1 MKNIIIK
8 AALLIFLL
16 ISSGIYFEK
25 SQDLQIT
32 LDDLDIIKQK
42 GKIVVLTD
50 FNSTNYFIY
59 RGQPM
64 GYQYELLQNLA
75 DYMGIEVEVV
85 VSNDLDNSF
94 KRLENG
100 DVDLIAANLTVTKR
114 RKEFLDFTEPHSQTR
129 QVLVQRKPDNRRNID
144 KTTPGSGLIRE
155 QLDLAGKTVYVQSHS
170 SHAYRLHNLS
180 NEIGEDIDIIEVDQ
194 EVEQLISLVARGEI
208 DYTVSDEN
216 VAQVNLN
223 YYQNIDIETPVSFYQ
238 NLAWAV
244 RKNSGKLLTEIND
257 WMLHFRNT
265 DEYEII
271 YAKYFKNQRSAQI
284 VESDYYALTSGRISA
299 YDDIIKTYSEQIGWD
314 WRLVASLIY
323 QESRFKPDVKS
334 WAGAF
339 GLMQLM
345 PSTAQRFGIDPNS
358 SHEMQIQAGIRF
370 LEWLDERFE
379 DIDDRQEKSKFT
391 IAAYNVG
398 LGHILDA
405 RNLAQKNGSDPNV
418 WENSVDKYLL
428 SKADP
433 LYYNDPVVKYGYCR
447 GTETYRYVKDIMQR
461 YEHYKNLVSN

>member
-1 MKNIIIK
+1 MKNSIIK
-8 AALLIFLL
+8 ATLLIFIF
-16 ISSGIYFEK
+16 ISSGISVEN
-25 SQDLQIT
+25 SHDLRIA

-75 DYMGIEVEVV
+75 DYLDVEVEVV
-85 VSNDLDNSF
+85 VSNDLENSF

-114 RKEFLDFTEPHSQTR
+114 RKKFLDFTEPHSQTR
-129 QVLVQRKPDNRRNID
+129 QVLVQRKPDNWRAID
-144 KTTPGSGLIRE
+144 KKTLESALIRE
-155 QLDLAGKTVYVQSHS
+155 QLDLAGKTVYVQKNSA
-170 SHAYRLHNLS
+170 HAYRLHNLS
-180 NEIGEDIDIIEVDQ
+180 NEIGDDINIIEVDQ
-194 EVEQLISLVARGEI
+194 EAEQLISLVASGDI
-208 DYTVSDEN
+208 DYTISDEN
-216 VAQVNLN
+216 VAQVNQY

-238 NLAWAV
+238 NMAWAV

-257 WMLHFRNT
+257 WMSHFKNT
-265 DEYEII
+265 GEYKNI

-299 YDDIIKTYSEQIGWD
+299 YDDIIKTYSEEIGWD

-334 WAGAF
+334 WTGAF

-345 PSTAQRFGIDPNS
+345 PSTARRFGINSNS
-358 SHEMQIQAGIRF
+358 SQELQIRAGIRF
-370 LEWLDERFE
+370 LEWLDKRFE
-379 DIDDRQEKSKFT
+379 DVDNPQEKIKFT
-391 IAAYNVG
+391 IASYNVG

-405 RNLAQKNGSDPNV
+405 RNLAQKNGSNPNV
-418 WENSVDKYLL
+418 WENSVDRYLL
-428 SKADP
+428 SKSDP

-447 GTETYRYVKDIMQR
+447 GTETYRYVKDIMER

>member
-1 MKNIIIK
+1 MKNSIIK
-8 AALLIFLL
+8 IILIIFLF

-25 SQDLQIT
+25 SHDLQVT

-75 DYMGIEVEVV
+75 DYIDLELEVV
-85 VSNDLDNSF
+85 VSNDLENSF

-114 RKEFLDFTEPHSQTR
+114 RKKFLDFTEPHSQTR
-129 QVLVQRKPDNRRNID
+129 QVLVQRKPDNWKTVD
-144 KTTPGSGLIRE
+144 KKTLDSELIRE
-155 QLDLAGKTVYVQSHS
+155 QLDLAGKTVYVQANS

-180 NEIGEDIDIIEVDQ
+180 NEIGGDINIIEVDQ
-194 EVEQLISLVARGEI
+194 EVEQLISLVARGDI
-208 DYTVSDEN
+208 DYTISDEN
-216 VAQVNLN
+216 VAQVNMY

-244 RKNSGKLLTEIND
+244 RKNSGKLLMEIND
-257 WMLHFRNT
+257 WMLHFKNT
-265 DEYEII
+265 DEYKII
-271 YAKYFKNQRSAQI
+271 YAKYFKNQRSARI
-284 VESDYYALTSGRISA
+284 VESNYYALTSGKISA
-299 YDDIIKTYSEQIGWD
+299 YDDIIKTYSKEIGWD
-314 WRLVASLIY
+314 WRLIASLMY
-323 QESRFKPDVKS
+323 QESRFRPDVKS

-345 PSTAQRFGIDPNS
+345 PSTAKRFGINPNS
-358 SHEMQIQAGIRF
+358 SHELQIQAGIRF
-370 LEWLDERFE
+370 LEWLDKRFE
-379 DIDDRQEKSKFT
+379 DIDDDQEKIKFA
-391 IAAYNVG
+391 IASYNVG

-405 RNLAQKNGSDPNV
+405 RNLAQKNGADPDV
-418 WENSVDKYLL
+418 WENNVDKYLL
-428 SKADP
+428 SKSDP
-433 LYYNDPVVKYGYCR
+433 RYYNDPVVKYGYCR
-447 GTETYRYVKDIMQR
+447 GIETYRYVKDIMER
-461 YEHYKNLVSN
+461 YEHYKNLISN